1 MKLVIGGVAQGKL
14 DYVLENMIEK
24 TEKYDV
30 YDCFFLKD
38 NACNDKASNMEWP
51 WDFAVDDERILIID
65 KFHYFIRAVL
75 EKNLPLQEYIL
86 KFMQFAEENKDT
98 IVIADAIL
106 SNLMSKYKLVRKNPS
121 REYFIADYN
130 IGVIREHIDGIMTR
144 KGSGVIF
151 GVVQDRNGV
160 IIPENDLDSYIYDI
174 ILILL
179 IRTIF

>member
-1 MKLVIGGVAQGKL
+1 M
-14 DYVLENMIEK
+14 N
-24 TEKYDV
+24 
-30 YDCFFLKD
+30 
-38 NACNDKASNMEWP
+38 N
-51 WDFAVDDERILIID
+51 
-65 KFHYFIRAVL
+65 
-75 EKNLPLQEYIL
+75 
-86 KFMQFAEENKDT
+86 T

-130 IGVIREHIDGIMTR
+130 IGIIREHIDGIMTR
-144 KGSGVIF
+144 KGSGIIF

-179 IRTIF
+179 IKTEDKRDLLFRYLDNINLDYDIIESILSSLLNMDTLALKPEMEELFNKSDIFIEDVTFNKDNRDEITILGIKFL

>member
-1 MKLVIGGVAQGKL
+1 M
-14 DYVLENMIEK
+14 N
-24 TEKYDV
+24 
-30 YDCFFLKD
+30 
-38 NACNDKASNMEWP
+38 
-51 WDFAVDDERILIID
+51 R
-65 KFHYFIRAVL
+65 
-75 EKNLPLQEYIL
+75 
-86 KFMQFAEENKDT
+86 T

-130 IGVIREHIDGIMTR
+130 IGIIREHIDGIMTR

-160 IIPENDLDSYIYDI
+160 ILPENDLDSYIYDI

-179 IRTIF
+179 IKTEDKRDLLFRYLDNINLDYGIIESILSSLLNMDTLALKPEMEELFNKSDIFIEDVTFNKDNRDEITILGIKFL

>member
-1 MKLVIGGVAQGKL
+1 M
-14 DYVLENMIEK
+14 N
-24 TEKYDV
+24 
-30 YDCFFLKD
+30 
-38 NACNDKASNMEWP
+38 
-51 WDFAVDDERILIID
+51 R
-65 KFHYFIRAVL
+65 
-75 EKNLPLQEYIL
+75 
-86 KFMQFAEENKDT
+86 T

-144 KGSGVIF
+144 KGSGVMF
-151 GVVQDRNGV
+151 GVVQDKNGV

-179 IRTIF
+179 IKTEDKRDLLFRYLDNINLDYDIVESILSSLLNMDTLALKPEMEELFNRSDIFIEDVTFNKNNRDEITILGIKFL

>member
-1 MKLVIGGVAQGKL
+1 M
-14 DYVLENMIEK
+14 N
-24 TEKYDV
+24 
-30 YDCFFLKD
+30 
-38 NACNDKASNMEWP
+38 S
-51 WDFAVDDERILIID
+51 
-65 KFHYFIRAVL
+65 
-75 EKNLPLQEYIL
+75 
-86 KFMQFAEENKDT
+86 T

-179 IRTIF
+179 IKTEDKRDLLFRYLDNINLDYDIIESILSSLLNMDTLALKPEMEELFNKSDIFIEDVTFNKDNRDEITILGIKFL

>member
-1 MKLVIGGVAQGKL
+1 MNNTL
-14 DYVLENMIEK
+14 
-24 TEKYDV
+24 
-30 YDCFFLKD
+30 
-38 NACNDKASNMEWP
+38 
-51 WDFAVDDERILIID
+51 
-65 KFHYFIRAVL
+65 
-75 EKNLPLQEYIL
+75 
-86 KFMQFAEENKDT
+86 
-98 IVIADAIL
+98 VIADAIL

-130 IGVIREHIDGIMTR
+130 IGIIREHIDGIMTR

-179 IRTIF
+179 IKTEDKRDLLFRYLDNINLDYDIIESILSSLLNMDTLALKPEMEELFNKSDIFIEDVTFNKDNRDEITILGIKFL

>member
-1 MKLVIGGVAQGKL
+1 M
-14 DYVLENMIEK
+14 N
-24 TEKYDV
+24 
-30 YDCFFLKD
+30 
-38 NACNDKASNMEWP
+38 S
-51 WDFAVDDERILIID
+51 
-65 KFHYFIRAVL
+65 
-75 EKNLPLQEYIL
+75 
-86 KFMQFAEENKDT
+86 T

-130 IGVIREHIDGIMTR
+130 IGIIREHIDGIMTR
-144 KGSGVIF
+144 KGSDVIF

-179 IRTIF
+179 IKTEDKRDLLFRYLDNINLDYDIIESILSSLLNMDTLALKPEMEELFNKSDIFIEDVTFNKDNRDEITILGIKFL

>member
-1 MKLVIGGVAQGKL
+1 M
-14 DYVLENMIEK
+14 N
-24 TEKYDV
+24 
-30 YDCFFLKD
+30 
-38 NACNDKASNMEWP
+38 N
-51 WDFAVDDERILIID
+51 
-65 KFHYFIRAVL
+65 
-75 EKNLPLQEYIL
+75 
-86 KFMQFAEENKDT
+86 T

-179 IRTIF
+179 IKTEDKRDLLFRYLDNINLDYDIIESILSSLLNMDTLALKPEMEELFNKSDIFIEDVTFNKDNRDEITILGIKFL

>member
-1 MKLVIGGVAQGKL
+1 M
-14 DYVLENMIEK
+14 N
-24 TEKYDV
+24 
-30 YDCFFLKD
+30 
-38 NACNDKASNMEWP
+38 
-51 WDFAVDDERILIID
+51 R
-65 KFHYFIRAVL
+65 
-75 EKNLPLQEYIL
+75 
-86 KFMQFAEENKDT
+86 T

-106 SNLMSKYKLVRKNPS
+106 SNLMSNYKLVRKNPS

-144 KGSGVIF
+144 KGSGVMF

-179 IRTIF
+179 IKTEDKRDLLFRYLDNINLDYDIIEPILSSLLNMDTLALKPEMEELFNKSDIFIEDVTFNKDNRDEITILGIKFL

>member
-1 MKLVIGGVAQGKL
+1 M
-14 DYVLENMIEK
+14 N
-24 TEKYDV
+24 
-30 YDCFFLKD
+30 
-38 NACNDKASNMEWP
+38 N
-51 WDFAVDDERILIID
+51 
-65 KFHYFIRAVL
+65 
-75 EKNLPLQEYIL
+75 
-86 KFMQFAEENKDT
+86 T

-106 SNLMSKYKLVRKNPS
+106 SNLMSKYKLVRKNPF

-160 IIPENDLDSYIYDI
+160 IIPENDLDGYIYDI

-179 IRTIF
+179 IKTEDKRDLLFRYLDNINLDYDIIESILSSLLNMDTLALKPEMEELFNKSDIFIEDVIFNKDNRDEITILGIKFL

>member
-1 MKLVIGGVAQGKL
+1 M
-14 DYVLENMIEK
+14 N
-24 TEKYDV
+24 
-30 YDCFFLKD
+30 
-38 NACNDKASNMEWP
+38 N
-51 WDFAVDDERILIID
+51 
-65 KFHYFIRAVL
+65 
-75 EKNLPLQEYIL
+75 
-86 KFMQFAEENKDT
+86 T

-130 IGVIREHIDGIMTR
+130 IGIIREHIDGIMTR
-144 KGSGVIF
+144 KGSGIIF

-179 IRTIF
+179 IKTEDKRDLLFRYLNNINLDYDIIESILFSLLNMDTLALKPEMEELFNKSDIFIEDVTFNKDNRDEITILGIKSL

>member
-1 MKLVIGGVAQGKL
+1 M
-14 DYVLENMIEK
+14 N
-24 TEKYDV
+24 
-30 YDCFFLKD
+30 
-38 NACNDKASNMEWP
+38 N
-51 WDFAVDDERILIID
+51 
-65 KFHYFIRAVL
+65 
-75 EKNLPLQEYIL
+75 
-86 KFMQFAEENKDT
+86 T

-130 IGVIREHIDGIMTR
+130 IGIIKEHIDGIMTR

-151 GVVQDRNGV
+151 GVVQDKNGV

-179 IRTIF
+179 IKTEDKRDLLFRYLDNINLDYDIIESILSSLLNMDTLALKPEMEELFNKSDIFIEDVTFNKDNRDEITILGIKFL

>member
-1 MKLVIGGVAQGKL
+1 M
-14 DYVLENMIEK
+14 N
-24 TEKYDV
+24 
-30 YDCFFLKD
+30 
-38 NACNDKASNMEWP
+38 N
-51 WDFAVDDERILIID
+51 
-65 KFHYFIRAVL
+65 
-75 EKNLPLQEYIL
+75 
-86 KFMQFAEENKDT
+86 T

-179 IRTIF
+179 IKTEDKRDLLFRYLNNINLDYDIIESILFSLLNMDTLALKPEMEELFNKSDIFIEDVAFNKDNRDEITILGIKFL

>member
-1 MKLVIGGVAQGKL
+1 M
-14 DYVLENMIEK
+14 N
-24 TEKYDV
+24 
-30 YDCFFLKD
+30 
-38 NACNDKASNMEWP
+38 N
-51 WDFAVDDERILIID
+51 
-65 KFHYFIRAVL
+65 
-75 EKNLPLQEYIL
+75 
-86 KFMQFAEENKDT
+86 T

-130 IGVIREHIDGIMTR
+130 IGIIREHIDGIMTR
-144 KGSGVIF
+144 KGSGVMF

-179 IRTIF
+179 IRTEDKRDLLFRYLDNINLDYDIIESILSSLLNMDTLALKPEMEELFNKSDIFIEDVTFNKDNRDEITILGIKFL

>member
-1 MKLVIGGVAQGKL
+1 M
-14 DYVLENMIEK
+14 N
-24 TEKYDV
+24 
-30 YDCFFLKD
+30 
-38 NACNDKASNMEWP
+38 N
-51 WDFAVDDERILIID
+51 
-65 KFHYFIRAVL
+65 
-75 EKNLPLQEYIL
+75 
-86 KFMQFAEENKDT
+86 T

-130 IGVIREHIDGIMTR
+130 ISIIREHIDGIMTR

-160 IIPENDLDSYIYDI
+160 IIPEKDLDSCIYDI

-179 IRTIF
+179 IKTEDKRDLLFRYLDNINLDYDIIESILSSLLNMDTLALKPEMEELFNKSDIFIEDVTFNKDNRDEITILGIKFL

>member
-1 MKLVIGGVAQGKL
+1 M
-14 DYVLENMIEK
+14 N
-24 TEKYDV
+24 
-30 YDCFFLKD
+30 
-38 NACNDKASNMEWP
+38 N
-51 WDFAVDDERILIID
+51 
-65 KFHYFIRAVL
+65 
-75 EKNLPLQEYIL
+75 
-86 KFMQFAEENKDT
+86 T

-130 IGVIREHIDGIMTR
+130 IGIIREHIDGIMTR

-160 IIPENDLDSYIYDI
+160 ILPENDLDSYIYDI

-179 IRTIF
+179 IKTEDKRDLLFRYLDNINLDYDIIESILSSLLNMDTLALKPEMEELFNKSDIFIEDVTFNKDNRDEITILGIKFL

>member
-1 MKLVIGGVAQGKL
+1 M
-14 DYVLENMIEK
+14 N
-24 TEKYDV
+24 
-30 YDCFFLKD
+30 
-38 NACNDKASNMEWP
+38 
-51 WDFAVDDERILIID
+51 R
-65 KFHYFIRAVL
+65 
-75 EKNLPLQEYIL
+75 
-86 KFMQFAEENKDT
+86 T

-130 IGVIREHIDGIMTR
+130 IGIIREHIDGIMTR
-144 KGSGVIF
+144 KGSGVVF

-179 IRTIF
+179 IKTEDKKDLLFRYLDNINLDYDIVESILSSLLNMDTLALKPEMEELFNKSDIFIEDVTFNKDNRDEITILGIKFL

>member
-1 MKLVIGGVAQGKL
+1 M
-14 DYVLENMIEK
+14 N
-24 TEKYDV
+24 
-30 YDCFFLKD
+30 
-38 NACNDKASNMEWP
+38 N
-51 WDFAVDDERILIID
+51 
-65 KFHYFIRAVL
+65 
-75 EKNLPLQEYIL
+75 
-86 KFMQFAEENKDT
+86 T

-130 IGVIREHIDGIMTR
+130 IGIIREHIDGIMTR

-151 GVVQDRNGV
+151 GVVQDKNGV

-179 IRTIF
+179 IKTEDKRDLLFRYLDNINLDYDIIESILSSLLNMDTLALKPEMEELFNKSDIFIEDVTFNKDNRDEITILGIKFL

>member
-1 MKLVIGGVAQGKL
+1 M
-14 DYVLENMIEK
+14 N
-24 TEKYDV
+24 
-30 YDCFFLKD
+30 
-38 NACNDKASNMEWP
+38 N
-51 WDFAVDDERILIID
+51 
-65 KFHYFIRAVL
+65 
-75 EKNLPLQEYIL
+75 
-86 KFMQFAEENKDT
+86 T

-130 IGVIREHIDGIMTR
+130 IGIIREHIDGIMTR

-179 IRTIF
+179 IKTEDKRDLLFRYLDNINLDYDIIESILSGLLNMDTLALKPEMEELFNKSDIFIEDVTFNKDNRDEITILGIKFL

>member
-1 MKLVIGGVAQGKL
+1 M
-14 DYVLENMIEK
+14 N
-24 TEKYDV
+24 
-30 YDCFFLKD
+30 
-38 NACNDKASNMEWP
+38 
-51 WDFAVDDERILIID
+51 R
-65 KFHYFIRAVL
+65 
-75 EKNLPLQEYIL
+75 
-86 KFMQFAEENKDT
+86 T

-130 IGVIREHIDGIMTR
+130 IGIIREHIDGIMTR

-179 IRTIF
+179 IKTEDKRDLLFRYLDNINLDYDIIESILSGLLNMDTLALKTEMEELFNKSDIFIEDVTFNKDNRDEITILGIKFL

>member
-1 MKLVIGGVAQGKL
+1 M
-14 DYVLENMIEK
+14 N
-24 TEKYDV
+24 
-30 YDCFFLKD
+30 
-38 NACNDKASNMEWP
+38 N
-51 WDFAVDDERILIID
+51 
-65 KFHYFIRAVL
+65 
-75 EKNLPLQEYIL
+75 
-86 KFMQFAEENKDT
+86 T

-130 IGVIREHIDGIMTR
+130 IGIIREHIDGIMTR

-151 GVVQDRNGV
+151 GVAQDRNGV

-179 IRTIF
+179 IKTEDKRDLLFRYLDNINLDYDIIESILSSLLNMDTLALKPEMEELFNKSDIFIEDVTFNKDNRDEITILGIKFL

>member
-1 MKLVIGGVAQGKL
+1 M
-14 DYVLENMIEK
+14 N
-24 TEKYDV
+24 
-30 YDCFFLKD
+30 
-38 NACNDKASNMEWP
+38 S
-51 WDFAVDDERILIID
+51 
-65 KFHYFIRAVL
+65 
-75 EKNLPLQEYIL
+75 
-86 KFMQFAEENKDT
+86 T

-130 IGVIREHIDGIMTR
+130 IGIIREHIDGIMTR

-179 IRTIF
+179 IKTEDKRDLLFRYLNNINLDYDIIESILSSLLNMDTLALKPEMEELFNKSDIFIEDVTFNKDNRDEITILGIKFL

>member
-1 MKLVIGGVAQGKL
+1 M
-14 DYVLENMIEK
+14 N
-24 TEKYDV
+24 
-30 YDCFFLKD
+30 
-38 NACNDKASNMEWP
+38 S
-51 WDFAVDDERILIID
+51 
-65 KFHYFIRAVL
+65 
-75 EKNLPLQEYIL
+75 
-86 KFMQFAEENKDT
+86 T

-130 IGVIREHIDGIMTR
+130 IGIIREHIDGIMTR

-151 GVVQDRNGV
+151 GVAQDRNGV

-179 IRTIF
+179 IKTEDKRDLLFRYLDNINLDYDIIESILSSLLNMDTLALKPEMEELFNKSDIFIEDVTFNKDNRDEITILGIKFL

>member
-1 MKLVIGGVAQGKL
+1 M
-14 DYVLENMIEK
+14 N
-24 TEKYDV
+24 
-30 YDCFFLKD
+30 
-38 NACNDKASNMEWP
+38 N
-51 WDFAVDDERILIID
+51 
-65 KFHYFIRAVL
+65 
-75 EKNLPLQEYIL
+75 
-86 KFMQFAEENKDT
+86 T

-179 IRTIF
+179 IKTEDKRDLLFRYLDNISLDYDIIESILSSLLNMDTLALKPEMEELFNKSDIFIEDVTFNKDNRDEITILGIKFL

>member
-1 MKLVIGGVAQGKL
+1 MNNTL
-14 DYVLENMIEK
+14 
-24 TEKYDV
+24 
-30 YDCFFLKD
+30 
-38 NACNDKASNMEWP
+38 
-51 WDFAVDDERILIID
+51 
-65 KFHYFIRAVL
+65 
-75 EKNLPLQEYIL
+75 
-86 KFMQFAEENKDT
+86 
-98 IVIADAIL
+98 VIADAIL

-151 GVVQDRNGV
+151 GVVQDKNGV

-179 IRTIF
+179 IKTEDKRDLLFRYLDNINLDYDIIESILSSLLNMDTLALKPEMEELFNKSDIFIEDVTFNKDNRDEITILGIKFL

>member
-1 MKLVIGGVAQGKL
+1 M
-14 DYVLENMIEK
+14 N
-24 TEKYDV
+24 
-30 YDCFFLKD
+30 
-38 NACNDKASNMEWP
+38 
-51 WDFAVDDERILIID
+51 R
-65 KFHYFIRAVL
+65 
-75 EKNLPLQEYIL
+75 
-86 KFMQFAEENKDT
+86 T

-130 IGVIREHIDGIMTR
+130 IGIIREHIDGIMTR

-179 IRTIF
+179 IRTEDKRDLLFRYLDNINLDYDIIESILSSLLNMDTLALKPEMEELFNKSDIFIEDVTFNKDNRDEITILGIKFL

>member
-1 MKLVIGGVAQGKL
+1 M
-14 DYVLENMIEK
+14 N
-24 TEKYDV
+24 
-30 YDCFFLKD
+30 
-38 NACNDKASNMEWP
+38 N
-51 WDFAVDDERILIID
+51 
-65 KFHYFIRAVL
+65 
-75 EKNLPLQEYIL
+75 
-86 KFMQFAEENKDT
+86 T

-130 IGVIREHIDGIMTR
+130 IGIIREHIDDIMTR

-179 IRTIF
+179 IKTEDKRDLLFRYLDNINLDYDIIESILSSLLNMDTLALKPEMEELFNKSDIFIEDVTFNKDNRDEITILGIKFL

>member
-1 MKLVIGGVAQGKL
+1 M
-14 DYVLENMIEK
+14 N
-24 TEKYDV
+24 
-30 YDCFFLKD
+30 
-38 NACNDKASNMEWP
+38 N
-51 WDFAVDDERILIID
+51 
-65 KFHYFIRAVL
+65 
-75 EKNLPLQEYIL
+75 
-86 KFMQFAEENKDT
+86 T

-130 IGVIREHIDGIMTR
+130 IGIIREHIDGIMTR

-179 IRTIF
+179 IKTEDKRDLLSRYLDNINLDYDIIESILFSLLNMDTLALKPEMEELFNKSDIFIEDVTFNKDNRDEITILGIKFL

>member
-1 MKLVIGGVAQGKL
+1 MNNTL
-14 DYVLENMIEK
+14 
-24 TEKYDV
+24 
-30 YDCFFLKD
+30 
-38 NACNDKASNMEWP
+38 
-51 WDFAVDDERILIID
+51 
-65 KFHYFIRAVL
+65 
-75 EKNLPLQEYIL
+75 
-86 KFMQFAEENKDT
+86 
-98 IVIADAIL
+98 VIADAIL

-179 IRTIF
+179 IKTEDKRDLLFRYLDNINLDYDIIESILSSLLNMDTLALKPEMEELFNKSDIFIEDVTFNKDNRDEITILGIKFL

>member
-1 MKLVIGGVAQGKL
+1 M
-14 DYVLENMIEK
+14 N
-24 TEKYDV
+24 
-30 YDCFFLKD
+30 
-38 NACNDKASNMEWP
+38 N
-51 WDFAVDDERILIID
+51 
-65 KFHYFIRAVL
+65 
-75 EKNLPLQEYIL
+75 
-86 KFMQFAEENKDT
+86 T

-106 SNLMSKYKLVRKNPS
+106 SNLMFKYKLVRKNPS

-130 IGVIREHIDGIMTR
+130 IGIIREHIDGIMTR

-179 IRTIF
+179 IKTEDKRDLLFRYLDNINLDYDIIESILSSLLNMDTLALKPEMEELFNKSDIFIEDVTFNKDNRDEITILGIKFL